1 MGGEYPPLDRGQ
13 IEYVLKKLNF
23 TKKRTT
29 ASHDQWEGTTNKKRR
44 VVTVDRLS
52 GKKKEKY
59 GKDLTKKMIQQSGF
73 SKKKFYSHLR

>member
-13 IEYVLKKLNF
+13 IESILKKLGF

-29 ASHDQWEGTTNKKRR
+29 ASHDQWEGTIKEKRR
-44 VVTVDRLS
+44 IVTVDRLG

-59 GKDLTKKMIQQSGF
+59 GKKLTGKMIQQSGLK
-73 SKKKFYSHLR
+73 KKKFYSYL